1 MREFVGRELAEEH
14 SAGLVK
20 LYDGGRVFGR
30 NQVLADFRVA
40 GRANAGGCIN
50 VLQPE
55 RYAVQ
60 RAAIVAGHDL
70 ALGRFR
76 LLARLLRREQ
86 KKGIELRVEGLDTGD

>member
-40 GRANAGGCIN
+40 GRANAGGRIN

-55 RYAVQ
+55 RYAV
-60 RAAIVAGHDL
+60 
-70 ALGRFR
+70 
-76 LLARLLRREQ
+76 
-86 KKGIELRVEGLDTGD
+86 